1 MDIGPIET
9 RYIIIVALLSVLFS
23 YIVYKMAK
31 CCLLGPLEEC
41 NDEVEDIGDALSRIE
56 RTQSE
61 IIKERIE
68 ESDGL
73 ISLASEADKG
83 QPMPLT
89 PKSKAL
95 LRSRRWSIS
104 EDGTSAVFE
113 GLKEHQLNVKKTQ

>member
-9 RYIIIVALLSVLFS
+9 RYIIIVTLLSVLFS

-41 NDEVEDIGDALSRIE
+41 NDEVEDIGDAFSRIE

-61 IIKERIE
+61 IIEERIE
-68 ESDGL
+68 KSDGL
-73 ISLASEADKG
+73 ISLASEADSS

-89 PKSKAL
+89 PKNKAL
-95 LRSRRWSIS
+95 LRRRGWSLS
-104 EDGTSAVFE
+104 EDATSAILE